1 MHRELRLLYR
11 NTAARGAH
19 RLTKNF
25 RPVLNIA
32 FSPNFRKF
40 APRSRS
46 WICGCRCA
54 LKYGAGAYDLSS
66 GAAPRSACA
75 FDPAYRYAVTAFV
88 PSGTAAV
95 PLPSGGDMKM
105 DRAS

>member
-1 MHRELRLLYR
+1 MSPIHR
-11 NTAARGAH
+11 
-19 RLTKNF
+19 
-25 RPVLNIA
+25 PLNLA

-40 APRSRS
+40 APHSRS

-54 LKYGAGAYDLSS
+54 LKYGAGAYDLRP

-75 FDPAYRYAVTAFV
+75 FDPAHRYAVTAFV

-105 DRAS
+105 DRASRKQAFAPSQKGQG